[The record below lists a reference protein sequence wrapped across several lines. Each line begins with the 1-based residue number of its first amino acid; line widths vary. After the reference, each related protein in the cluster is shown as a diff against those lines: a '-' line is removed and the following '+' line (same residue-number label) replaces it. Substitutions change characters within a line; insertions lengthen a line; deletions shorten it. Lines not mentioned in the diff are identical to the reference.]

1 MPEDLKQ
8 TTDQLHD
15 FFTVSQ
21 VCDVLNSTSTKVGN
35 QLIIKHLTA
44 NLKGVKDLIE
54 VYTQLEKI
62 STSSKLNAVISEFK
76 RLSKFVYLHVCKY
89 SSIC

>member
-1 MPEDLKQ
+1 MPEDLKH

-21 VCDVLNSTSTKVGN
+21 VCDVLNSTSTKVAN

-44 NLKGVKDLIE
+44 NLKGTKDLIK

-62 STSSKLNAVISEFK
+62 STSPKLNAMINEFK
-76 RLSKFVYLHVCKY
+76 RLSKLVCLHVCKY
-89 SSIC
+89 ISIC